1 MDNYASKDATP
12 WAEYLLKIKSIEIGK
27 DITKV
32 GNFAFAYAHNVKSVT
47 FEEGSKLEYV
57 GAAAFMYMLHTTEV
71 VLPDSV
77 TTIGNNA
84 FSYCSALKSVVVPQ
98 NVKLIYVR
106 SFYKC
111 SNLVLTV
118 VSGSYAE
125 SFAANNGIAYEA
137 K

>member
-1 MDNYASKDATP
+1 
-12 WAEYLLKIKSIEIGK
+12 
-27 DITKV
+27 
-32 GNFAFAYAHNVKSVT
+32 
-47 FEEGSKLEYV
+47 
-57 GAAAFMYMLHTTEV
+57 MYMLHTTEV

-77 TTIGNNA
+77 TTIGNHA